1 MTLEFTCN
9 GYDKQTYEESTYTLE
24 IPALPEFAEHFKRLQ
39 LCSMLTASHSN
50 ETINIALRELSWF
63 KGYIFRHVT
72 KITERN
78 NSIYLVMLIW
88 STDEADGTDYYLY
101 KNYDTAKNKYD
112 RLIEDEND
120 ADISWIGSEVFNEN
134 GEVNKGYKLKCS
146 EVTESEQD
154 LYWNVEDEGNSKRYS
169 YISLTKVKIN

>member
-1 MTLEFTCN
+1 
-9 GYDKQTYEESTYTLE
+9 
-24 IPALPEFAEHFKRLQ
+24 
-39 LCSMLTASHSN
+39 
-50 ETINIALRELSWF
+50 
-63 KGYIFRHVT
+63 
-72 KITERN
+72 
-78 NSIYLVMLIW
+78 MLIW
-88 STDEADGTDYYLY
+88 STDEDDGTDYYLY